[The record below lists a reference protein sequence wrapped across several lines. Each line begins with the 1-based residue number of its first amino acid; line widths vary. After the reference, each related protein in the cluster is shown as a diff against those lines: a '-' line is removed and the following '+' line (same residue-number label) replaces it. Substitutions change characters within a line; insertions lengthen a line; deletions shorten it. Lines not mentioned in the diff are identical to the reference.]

1 MNALSVGCAMLLAA
15 LLAAPVHAGASDVS
29 PSVVDTRYHLK
40 PALLH
45 GTNGSRTA
53 AALRYDGSLRYDYAP
68 WSTKWTAFGQAL
80 TQGTLATDWRS
91 NSENLFAEIR
101 GGAFL
106 DLYEPPAVAPPPA
119 RGNRDPR
126 AVPVTPQ
133 GGHDYGRIEVAPN
146 VRFETDQALRN
157 YNLVYG
163 CRLGYGNLK
172 QTRAWALVPSAYAE
186 WQRVDTLYSDVMRR
200 RGIPEE
206 AFYRWGVIG
215 SWDWATGEDLAPNSR
230 IWRPLGAHF
239 DIRYYRS
246 YDLPSGADLPELRD
260 ALYYAGGLNYELT
273 GKLGWV
279 RSVYL
284 TVAHGKLPPVTRDDT
299 MVFVGV
305 VLGSS
310 R

>member
-1 MNALSVGCAMLLAA
+1 MNALSAGCAMLLATM
-15 LLAAPVHAGASDVS
+15 LAGPVQAAGRDVS
-29 PSVVDTRYHLK
+29 PVDTRYHLK

-53 AALRYDGSLRYDYAP
+53 AALRYDGSVRYDYAP

-80 TQGTLATDWRS
+80 TQGTVATDWRA

-106 DLYEPPAVAPPPA
+106 DLYEPPAPGSRTPL
-119 RGNRDPR
+119 
-126 AVPVTPQ
+126 AVPAAPK
-133 GGHDYGRIEVAPN
+133 GGYDYGRIEVTPN

-186 WQRVDTLYSDVMRR
+186 WQRVDTLYSDAMRR
-200 RGIPEE
+200 RGVPEE

-215 SWDWATGEDLAPNSR
+215 SWDWATGEDLAPGSR
-230 IWRPLGAHF
+230 IWQPFGTHF

-260 ALYYAGGLNYELT
+260 ALYYAGGINYELT
-273 GKLGWV
+273 GKLAWV